1 MRPPSSHEP
10 PGSPFPPSLST
21 DTLDVE
27 LAHPDDQGGHD
38 TLSEGSVYLGSYATL
53 EQYFRAL
60 LEPEIQPGVHWILDT
75 VDWSEIR
82 ARFESDGSRLC
93 CEHGRVYKVGGR

>member
-1 MRPPSSHEP
+1 M
-10 PGSPFPPSLST
+10 F
-21 DTLDVE
+21 TLRASFTGAE
-27 LAHPDDQGGHD
+27 C

-75 VDWSEIR
+75 VDWTEVRS
-82 ARFESDGSRLC
+82 RFESDGSRLC
-93 CEHGRVYKVGGR
+93 CEHGSVYKFGGR